1 MMSRNTRQLTAAT
14 VLAVSTAL
22 LAGCDSAPAPEAATG
37 STRHYG
43 GIAFEP
49 CTLASGMSAGNV
61 QAQCA
66 TFEVPEDRATPDGR
80 RIKLNLAWLPATDE
94 GSATDDPVFFLAG
107 GPGQSAVQ
115 VWPQLDPAFSEVR

>member
-49 CTLASGMSAGNV
+49 CTLASSMSAGNV

-115 VWPQLDPAFSEVR
+115 V